1 MTKKATEPTQEQRA
15 REALFRHNDL
25 THPVIQVLMN
35 LKLEQSEEDE

>member
-1 MTKKATEPTQEQRA
+1 MAEQTTEPTPQQLA

-35 LKLEQSEEDE
+35 LNLEQPEEDE